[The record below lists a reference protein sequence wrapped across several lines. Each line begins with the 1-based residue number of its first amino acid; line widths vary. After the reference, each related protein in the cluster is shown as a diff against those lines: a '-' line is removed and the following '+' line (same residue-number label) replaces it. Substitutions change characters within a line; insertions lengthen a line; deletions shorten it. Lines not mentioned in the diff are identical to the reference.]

1 MELVRAGAEGCLP
14 VVPSPTESGMGVKP
28 TWGAPAAAVMLGTAV
43 APPDPVGVSVG
54 LKVPPGRA
62 VGVRVAVGRV
72 GAAVWVALGDT
83 VARGV
88 ASIGTTSVEA
98 GADIR
103 PPGLE
108 SMPTKLLEDGALT
121 RATASGVAVARRA
134 VAVGIAANAAFPPGA
149 LIPCTVPPVG
159 SPLPLA
165 SASSPGWSMGAIAAG
180 ADAGARATTAG

>member
-28 TWGAPAAAVMLGTAV
+28 TWGAPAPAVMLGTAV

-98 GADIR
+98 GADTTV
-103 PPGLE
+103 LVW
-108 SMPTKLLEDGALT
+108 DLT
-121 RATASGVAVARRA
+121 GPLARYSYRNAIVGFTETARR
-134 VAVGIAANAAFPPGA
+134 VG
-149 LIPCTVPPVG
+149 TRH
-159 SPLPLA
+159 
-165 SASSPGWSMGAIAAG
+165 AII
-180 ADAGARATTAG
+180 ATTASKSDTATKVDGSVAVTS